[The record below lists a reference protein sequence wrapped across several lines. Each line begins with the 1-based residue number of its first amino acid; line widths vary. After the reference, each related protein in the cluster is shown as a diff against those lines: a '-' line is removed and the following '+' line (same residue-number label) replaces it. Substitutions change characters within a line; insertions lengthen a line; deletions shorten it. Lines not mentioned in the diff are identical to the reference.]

1 MINYVLFQG
10 KNKENTSFGKWF
22 ARAVHQLM
30 EFDEFVEHMAKHH
43 CVYSEGT
50 IRGVLIEMECCLREM
65 LLEGKSVKFDD
76 LGIFSL
82 GIDNAKGGAASA
94 YDFNVTKNIEGVHMN
109 LYLGKRFLA
118 KNLYADAIFREA
130 KVYDVDSGKP
140 AEGENATTEP
150 NPSGGDL
157 PGEGD

>member
-1 MINYVLFQG
+1 MVNYVLYQNANAD
-10 KNKENTSFGKWF
+10 NKTFGKWF

-30 EFDEFVEHMAKHH
+30 EFDEFVQHMAAHH

-50 IRGVLIEMECCLREM
+50 IRGVLIEMEVCLREM

-82 GIDNAKGGAASA
+82 GIDNAKGGVLTPA
-94 YDFNVTKNIEGVHMN
+94 DFNVSKNIAGVHVN

-118 KNLYADAIFREA
+118 KNLYKDVTFAEA
-130 KVYDVDSGKP
+130 KKYDVDSSKP
-140 AEGENATTEP
+140 TEGGETA
-150 NPSGGDL
+150 GD
-157 PGEGD
+157 